1 MSLYAE
7 LDAAEQRRDQCRET
21 LRLAEL
27 AVAQAAAA
35 VELEERRTE
44 VDKAA
49 KAGKTVAVPAAN
61 RSVLSR
67 PVLITIAVDVVFTP
81 TRDNTSVCITDCEI
95 DRLFWVFQDQYDGAC
110 LIMEPG
116 DPIGLSEADLQ
127 LLRNIYFR
135 TGKAHRTITFCISYA
150 FTTSSMVRYPSPTV
164 PRS

>member
-49 KAGKTVAVPAAN
+49 KAGKVVAVPAAN
-61 RSVLSR
+61 RAVLSR
-67 PVLITIAVDVVFTP
+67 PVLSTVAVDVVFTP
-81 TRDNTSVCITDCEI
+81 TRDNTSMCITDCEI

-110 LIMEPG
+110 LFMEPG

-127 LLRNIYFR
+127 LLRNIYFG